1 MLLFKRL
8 LVLFCLLML
17 CLQAYAVVYLIEP
30 LDQKLLPGQELSFG
44 KISRGETLKVV
55 VKKKSDLGQDWS
67 QIKVDQ
73 EFLPPSWKAES
84 VETDKTLIALVTLS
98 EDAAVSMQRLKF
110 LAVNQ
115 SQPELN
121 ESFFATV
128 SVHESLLSASIE
140 DLSQNAV
147 LGKTA
152 IFSLVLNN
160 DSIAEHS
167 LKVESSLP
175 GYWFQSQEITLA
187 PNETRAVGLSTT
199 PLTYGEKSFSFNV
212 SSLHNATSFDFPAKL
227 NTRPTLLGM
236 YQAPITGLPIFSPTM
251 LPYYLING
259 ILSIFS

>member
-1 MLLFKRL
+1 MKLFKRL
-8 LVLFCLLML
+8 LVVFCLLML
-17 CLQAYAVVYLIEP
+17 CLQAYAAVYIVEP
-30 LDQKLLPGQELSFG
+30 LDEKLFPGQELSFG

-55 VKKKSDLGQDWS
+55 VKKKSDLGQDWF
-67 QIKVDQ
+67 QILVDP

-84 VETDKTLIALVTLS
+84 IETDKTLIALVTLS

-110 LAVNQ
+110 LAVNDL
-115 SQPELN
+115 QPELN

-140 DLSQNAV
+140 DVVKDAV
-147 LGKTA
+147 LGQET

-167 LKVESSLP
+167 LKAESSLP
-175 GYWFQSQEITLA
+175 GYWFKSQEMVLA
-187 PNETRAVGLSTT
+187 PNETRTVALSVQ
-199 PLTYGEKSFSFNV
+199 PLTYGEKNFSFKV
-212 SSLHNATSFDFPAKL
+212 LSLYNDTGFDFPAKL
-227 NTRPTLLGM
+227 NTKPTLLGM
-236 YQAPITGLPIFSPTM
+236 YQAPITGLPLFSPTM

>member
-1 MLLFKRL
+1 
-8 LVLFCLLML
+8 ML
-17 CLQAYAVVYLIEP
+17 CLQAYAAVYLVEP
-30 LDQKLLPGQELSFG
+30 LDQKLSPGQELSFG

-67 QIKVDQ
+67 QISVDP

-84 VETDKTLIALVTLS
+84 IETDKTLIALVTLS
-98 EDAAVSMQRLKF
+98 EDAAVSIQRLKF
-110 LAVNQ
+110 LAVNNL
-115 SQPELN
+115 QPELN

-140 DLSQNAV
+140 DLGQDAV
-147 LGKTA
+147 LGQPA
-152 IFSLVLNN
+152 LFNLVLNN

-167 LKVESSLP
+167 LKAESSLP
-175 GYWFQSQEITLA
+175 GYWFESREIKLL
-187 PNETRAVGLSTT
+187 PNETRAVALSVQ

-212 SSLHNATSFDFPAKL
+212 FSLHNDTSFDFPAKL
-227 NTRPTLLGM
+227 NTKPTLLGM